1 MCGRIA
7 GDRDP
12 DELAYR
18 YQARLDLIDV
28 DAWRVPRYNIS
39 PRNAILTL
47 VLRDGKRVLTAARW
61 GLVPHWAEDV
71 SVGDRMINARAETV
85 ATLNSYREPFKKS
98 RCVIPASYFYEW
110 RKDGSAKV
118 PHAIRR
124 RDREPMSF
132 AGLWSTWTDRGTGEV
147 VESCTIITTTPNAV
161 MEPLN
166 NRMPVIL
173 DDGALDA
180 WLEPD
185 QDTAVLHALLVPCP
199 DDVLTAYPV
208 STKVN
213 NPRNQGPELIE
224 PV

>member
-1 MCGRIA
+1 
-7 GDRDP
+7 
-12 DELAYR
+12 
-18 YQARLDLIDV
+18 
-28 DAWRVPRYNIS
+28 
-39 PRNAILTL
+39 
-47 VLRDGKRVLTAARW
+47 
-61 GLVPHWAEDV
+61 
-71 SVGDRMINARAETV
+71 MINARAETV

-124 RDREPMSF
+124 RDREPMAF

-161 MEPLN
+161 IEPLN